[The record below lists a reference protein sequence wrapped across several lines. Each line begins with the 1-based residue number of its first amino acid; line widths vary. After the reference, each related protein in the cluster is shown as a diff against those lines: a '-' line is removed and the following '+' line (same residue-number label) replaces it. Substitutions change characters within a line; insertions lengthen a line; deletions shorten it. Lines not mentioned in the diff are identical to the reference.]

1 MELLNCHKEKYDWDN
16 EELEI
21 DKGLVEEEPHPDLLA
36 ELPGVRLESDYES
49 DDVVEIVLVTELD
62 IAEQAAWNA
71 NHAEP

>member
-1 MELLNCHKEKYDWDN
+1 MELLNRHKEKYDWDN

>member
-1 MELLNCHKEKYDWDN
+1 LELLNRHKEKYDWDN
-16 EELEI
+16 EEVEI

>member
-1 MELLNCHKEKYDWDN
+1 MELLNRHKEKYDWDN
-16 EELEI
+16 EELDI

>member
-1 MELLNCHKEKYDWDN
+1 MELLNRHKEKYDWDN

-36 ELPGVRLESDYES
+36 ELPGERLESDYES

-62 IAEQAAWNA
+62 IAEQAEWNA
-71 NHAEP
+71 NHAEA